1 MSLSARKSRKARPRP
16 EQRAIVL
23 PETAARQGQSARG
36 QKPGGTDFGD
46 RTMLRCV
53 APLAILIGLSS
64 PAFAQ
69 EGALFKNLFQG
80 GGLFGDAK
88 EEIEYRERAPLVVP
102 PSMKLP
108 APQQR
113 AAQRN
118 ANALLPA
125 TEREK
130 YREQRNPVL
139 SQEELRRGRDPSQ
152 RVTVPYKPASENAN
166 EQLIQPII
174 VGREIAAQRNAKD
187 DLSTLD
193 GVEPP
198 RKYLSDPPSGL
209 RRPLSGV
216 ARTREVEAPA
226 NNRDSTNQKEF
237 AQGQIRR

>member
-1 MSLSARKSRKARPRP
+1 
-16 EQRAIVL
+16 
-23 PETAARQGQSARG
+23 
-36 QKPGGTDFGD
+36 
-46 RTMLRCV
+46 MLRRV

-113 AAQRN
+113 AAQRNAAWPNDPDVAARRSAN

-209 RRPLSGV
+209 RRPLAG
-216 ARTREVEAPA
+216 EVEAPV

>member
-1 MSLSARKSRKARPRP
+1 
-16 EQRAIVL
+16 
-23 PETAARQGQSARG
+23 
-36 QKPGGTDFGD
+36 
-46 RTMLRCV
+46 MLRRV

-113 AAQRN
+113 AAQRNAAWPNDPDVAARRSAN

-209 RRPLSGV
+209 RRPLAGV
-216 ARTREVEAPA
+216 ARTREVEAPV